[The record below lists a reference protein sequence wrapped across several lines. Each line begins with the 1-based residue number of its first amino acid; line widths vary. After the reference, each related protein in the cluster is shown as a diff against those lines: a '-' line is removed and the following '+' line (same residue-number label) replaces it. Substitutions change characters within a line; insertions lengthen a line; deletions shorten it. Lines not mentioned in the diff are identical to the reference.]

1 MYLSFDPNQNHYY
14 FKNNKTLPLVFI
26 HGVGLDHQMWEPQIK
41 QLSKYSILTYDL
53 LGHGKTPFKKDKLTL
68 NDFSEQ
74 LSSILEYLKL
84 TKINLVGFSLGSLIA
99 LDFASSFQDK
109 LNKLVLI
116 GTTYQRSEN
125 ERSLVLDRFNQA
137 KLNKPISKQAL
148 KRWFSDEYLKKNP
161 NTYDLFM
168 KILDKSPEDHQN
180 FLKAYDLF
188 ANHKDNIQ
196 LIKKIKTKTL
206 IMTGSD
212 DEGSSPEM
220 SKKLTKDLI
229 NSCYVEIKK
238 GKHLCSIECSND
250 VNISLENFIY
260 NNE

>member
-1 MYLSFDPNQNHYY
+1 MKLS
-14 FKNNKTLPLVFI
+14 
-26 HGVGLDHQMWEPQIK
+26 
-41 QLSKYSILTYDL
+41 
-53 LGHGKTPFKKDKLTL
+53 
-68 NDFSEQ
+68 
-74 LSSILEYLKL
+74 
-84 TKINLVGFSLGSLIA
+84 KINLVGFSLGSLIA

-180 FLKAYDLF
+180 FLKAYELF
-188 ANHKDNIQ
+188 ANHEDNKQSIQ
-196 LIKKIKTKTL
+196 SIKTKTL
-206 IMTGSD
+206 IMTGSND
-212 DEGSSPEM
+212 QGSTPKM
-220 SKKLTKDLI
+220 SKELTKDI
-229 NSCYVEIKK
+229 TNANYIEISD
-238 GKHLCSIECSND
+238 GKHLCSIECADD
-250 VNISLENFIY
+250 VNMNIQNFIK
-260 NNE
+260 N